1 MRSSWWRRVRY
12 TYFAGV
18 QPRQGLVHHVCVRV
32 CLSVCMC
39 ACVFVCARGGFS
51 TPWKCCTTIYIEV
64 LCIHLQ
70 KCFASVVS
78 HMKEE
83 EDTYRHYTSCKRLFS
98 ECWQISMPP
107 PLPPPPTHTQS
118 LNPLLLR
125 IYRTILIVTFAKRV
139 RAFSL
144 RACVKGGGIRAYVS
158 HTNAHI
164 DICTYTHTH
173 IHTWHI
179 RTLWR
184 QLQESLL
191 VCLCVCVCAC
201 VCVCVCVRVC
211 ARAQGFV

>member
-1 MRSSWWRRVRY
+1 LVTFFIKRNQLFKFYSWLPRTY
-12 TYFAGV
+12 TVGHKFLC
-18 QPRQGLVHHVCVRV
+18 PPHFPPHTH
-32 CLSVCMC
+32 
-39 ACVFVCARGGFS
+39 S
-51 TPWKCCTTIYIEV
+51 TIN
-64 LCIHLQ
+64 L
-70 KCFASVVS
+70 
-78 HMKEE
+78 
-83 EDTYRHYTSCKRLFS
+83 
-98 ECWQISMPP
+98 
-107 PLPPPPTHTQS
+107 
-118 LNPLLLR
+118 LLLR

-191 VCLCVCVCAC
+191 VCLCVCVYAC

-211 ARAQGFV
+211 VRAQGFV